1 MSTDVFHLLD
11 ILGVHLYPSV
21 FSRGSRN
28 VQQAGPLLL
37 AAIAIHMDVFHLL
50 DILGVHLNPS
60 VFDLGKNN
68 VLQATAQL
76 LAAIA
81 IHMDVFHLLDILGA
95 QRLNLAIDPLNPNAE
110 KGMHG

>member
-50 DILGVHLNPS
+50 DILG
-60 VFDLGKNN
+60 
-68 VLQATAQL
+68 
-76 LAAIA
+76 
-81 IHMDVFHLLDILGA
+81 A

-110 KGMHG
+110 KI

>member
-1 MSTDVFHLLD
+1 MST
-11 ILGVHLYPSV
+11 
-21 FSRGSRN
+21 
-28 VQQAGPLLL
+28 
-37 AAIAIHMDVFHLL
+37 DVFHLL

-110 KGMHG
+110 KI